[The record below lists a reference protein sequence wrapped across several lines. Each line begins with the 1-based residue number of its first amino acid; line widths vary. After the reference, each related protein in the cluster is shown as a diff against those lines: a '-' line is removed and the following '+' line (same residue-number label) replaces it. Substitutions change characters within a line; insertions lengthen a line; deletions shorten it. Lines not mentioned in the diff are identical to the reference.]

1 MNYFVYILQSQRSG
15 KYYCGQTNNVS
26 DRLQRHNKG
35 EKNCAQRTGRRQTG
49 GSGRRRNG
57 DGKTRYG
64 VA

>member
-35 EKNCAQRTGRRQTG
+35 E
-49 GSGRRRNG
+49 
-57 DGKTRYG
+57 
-64 VA
+64 